1 MRRVLWRICLLT
13 LSFAVSQNLIT
24 LFAGGRVGRVSA
36 SCFSLLLV
44 PPAAAWIVFPLV
56 FAVEV
61 KSL

>member
-13 LSFAVSQNLIT
+13 LSFAVSQNLNT

-36 SCFSLLLV
+36 RLLSFIFVSPRVGFDCL
-44 PPAAAWIVFPLV
+44 PPV

-61 KSL
+61 KGL